1 MDSFILVIGHARIAY
16 EGKCESRAV
25 YGERQTENKLE
36 ISQNQE
42 NERTKTVKTILMDGN
57 NLKLLIFRRSKDQ

>member
-1 MDSFILVIGHARIAY
+1 MDFFILVIGHARISIR
-16 EGKCESRAV
+16 GKCESRAV

-42 NERTKTVKTILMDGN
+42 NELTKTV
-57 NLKLLIFRRSKDQ
+57 